1 MKTYVVFECPQGS
14 VTWTVAHREPT
25 VGFIGRTA
33 HFSTRECAERFCAEV
48 MSKRRCWWGGQPDQ
62 RPMDWH
68 IAEVELPD
76 REQER
81 LECKTAFEQR
91 HG

>member
-1 MKTYVVFECPQGS
+1 
-14 VTWTVAHREPT
+14 
-25 VGFIGRTA
+25 
-33 HFSTRECAERFCAEV
+33 
-48 MSKRRCWWGGQPDQ
+48 
-62 RPMDWH
+62 MDWH